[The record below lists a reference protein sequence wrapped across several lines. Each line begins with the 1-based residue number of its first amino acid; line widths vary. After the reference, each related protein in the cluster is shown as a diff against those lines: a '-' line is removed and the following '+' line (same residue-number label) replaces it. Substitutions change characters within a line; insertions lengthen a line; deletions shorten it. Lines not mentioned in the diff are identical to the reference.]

1 LTTPADFE
9 IITSKVRKGETLM
22 NYTETFLSGF
32 SPLPEGAALPRRVS
46 VEYEPVSNLSRKE
59 DRLVL
64 LMRRRRDGAFFVLKR
79 GDREEIETEH
89 QLLTRLAPVLPGSVP
104 EPADCFCEDGAGYLL
119 RSYLPGETL
128 DRYRERMEGCPPEK
142 CGEIGRQLCSLL
154 EVLHSQDP
162 PVIHRDIKP
171 ENVILLDG
179 GGLGLIDFGA
189 ARRYTPGQDTDTRY
203 LGSCTTAAPEQ
214 YGYAQT
220 DPRTDL
226 YAAGVTLLW
235 LAAGTYDRGAMPSLP
250 RWLRRVLEKAM
261 AFDPADRWTSAGS
274 MGDAL
279 ARKLPWK
286 KAALGALAAVCALL
300 VLSTALSGRDRTP
313 KPTDPVDFTSQV
325 LEAAVREELG
335 VPEGTVTYGDLERV
349 ERLAAVGRE
358 TFSREQTFD
367 VRVEPYVDE
376 VWKGEMPR
384 GDVSDL
390 YLLAWMPNLTE
401 LYLCGQRI
409 TDVAPLAGLPLVT
422 LALHD
427 NDIADV
433 TPLEDMTTIE
443 QLYIGGN
450 PAKDYTALSR
460 LRGMYYLNLDSP
472 SGLYPDSF
480 SFLTGLRLE
489 VLSLDRVRPAD
500 GDWSPLST
508 LDGLGLIHLW
518 DAPEEALDAVHDL
531 PGLTCLTAGDWT
543 CGDLSCVAGMPALDS
558 LNIYG
563 GLDSFAGVETLPKL
577 DIIFVTG
584 EGELD
589 LAPLAGLP
597 KLRRLELYGMT
608 FPDFSP
614 LATLERLEELGLD
627 PEQREAACAVLPELE
642 GRIIS

>member
-1 LTTPADFE
+1 MDLTQ
-9 IITSKVRKGETLM
+9 
-22 NYTETFLSGF
+22 TFLSGF
-32 SPLPEGAALPRRVS
+32 SPLPEGFVLPQRIDADC
-46 VEYEPVSNLSRKE
+46 EPISDLSRRE
-59 DRLVL
+59 GRLVL
-64 LMRRRRDGAFFVLKR
+64 LMRRRRDGALFVLKR
-79 GDREEIETEH
+79 GPWEEIETEH
-89 QLLTRLAPVLPGSVP
+89 QLLARLAPVLPGAVP
-104 EPADCFCEDGAGYLL
+104 EPADCFQEDGAGYLL
-119 RSYLPGETL
+119 CSYLPGETL
-128 DRYRERMEGCPPEK
+128 AQYRERMDGCSPEK
-142 CGEIGRQLCSLL
+142 CGEIGRELCGLL
-154 EVLHSQDP
+154 AILHSQDP

-189 ARRYTPGQDTDTRY
+189 ARRYTPGQDTDTRH
-203 LGSCTTAAPEQ
+203 LGTCTTAAPEQ

-226 YAAGVTLLW
+226 YAAGATLLW
-235 LAAGTYDRGAMPSLP
+235 LAAGTYDRGALSALP
-250 RWLRRVLEKAM
+250 RWLKRTLEKAM
-261 AFDPADRWTSAGS
+261 AFDPADRWSSAGS
-274 MGDAL
+274 MRDAL
-279 ARKLPWK
+279 ARKFPWK
-286 KAALGALAAVCALL
+286 KAALGALAAICPLL
-300 VLSTALSGRDRTP
+300 LLCGALSGRDWAP
-313 KPTDPVDFTSQV
+313 KVTDPVAFPSEV
-325 LEAAVREELG
+325 LEAAVRAELG

-390 YLLAWMPNLTE
+390 SLLAWMPNLTE
-401 LYLCGQRI
+401 LYLCGQEI
-409 TDVAPLAGLPLVT
+409 TDVTPLANLPLVT
-422 LALHD
+422 LALHN

-433 TPLEDMTTIE
+433 TPLGDVTTVE

-472 SGLYPDSF
+472 AGLYPDSF

-508 LDGLGLIHLW
+508 LGELSMLHLW

-531 PGLTCLTAGDWT
+531 PRLTCLTAGDWT
-543 CGDLSCVAGMPALDS
+543 CGDLSCVVGMPVLDS

-563 GLDSFAGVETLPKL
+563 GLDSFAGVEALTDL

-584 EGELD
+584 EGEMD

-597 KLRRLELYGMT
+597 KLRHLELYGMS
-608 FPDFSP
+608 FQDFSP
-614 LATLERLEELGLD
+614 LSTLERLEELGLD
-627 PEQREAACAVLPELE
+627 PEQEAAARAALPELAE
-642 GRIIS
+642 FFIP